1 MYLYELGSAKT
12 EKCNAMSKLLN
23 MDSSLIAVKTPMN
36 WRRAVHWLD
45 KNVEFWLNFLFY
57 VYLSSILVV
66 EVVARFVFDHSLT
79 WSVETAIY
87 AFIWLTYLSMAEM
100 TRGRDHLAFTMIRD
114 RLNRHG
120 QFVCLMI
127 SDVALAVVAVTIVV
141 YILQPIGDSIAFNQQ
156 MTGSD
161 LPLWLALIAIP
172 VGWTMVLLRV
182 VQRFIDLL
190 NNYRRGN
197 PLVAAKD
204 IVIEG

>member
-1 MYLYELGSAKT
+1 
-12 EKCNAMSKLLN
+12 MSKVSSVE
-23 MDSSLIAVKTPMN
+23 SSLSLGKTAVN
-36 WRRAVHWLD
+36 WRQAVHWLD

-66 EVVARFVFDHSLT
+66 EVIARFVFDHSLT

-120 QFVCLMI
+120 QFVCLVI
-127 SDVALAVVAVTIVV
+127 SDIALATVAITIVV
-141 YILQPIGDSIAFNQQ
+141 YILQPIGDSVAFNQK
-156 MTGSD
+156 MSGSD

-172 VGWTMVLLRV
+172 VGWAMVLLRV
-182 VQRFIDLL
+182 AQRFIDLL
-190 NNYRRGN
+190 KNYRRGH
-197 PLVAAKD
+197 PLIAAKD